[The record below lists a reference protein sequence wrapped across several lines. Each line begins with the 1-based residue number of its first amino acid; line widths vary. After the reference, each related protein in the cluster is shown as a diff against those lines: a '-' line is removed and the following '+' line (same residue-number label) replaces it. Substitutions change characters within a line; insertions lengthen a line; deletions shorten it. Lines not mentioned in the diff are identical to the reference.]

1 MCGVCSAGVRAQYQF
16 RSFDITLATCN
27 NEPPPP
33 AAAAADAECAF
44 VSVDCRRLTQSVRSV
59 PLYHRLCVDLSLLPL
74 ESHVSTLQ
82 ISVV

>member
-1 MCGVCSAGVRAQYQF
+1 MCGVCSAGVRTQYQF
-16 RSFDITLATCN
+16 QSFDITLATCN
-27 NEPPPP
+27 NEPP

-74 ESHVSTLQ
+74 ESHVSTLK